1 MLSNSIALVPETCFG
16 SLHFLDGHYC
26 TRVRDILE
34 TVEAISRRFSR
45 VDLIDSMGLQTIY
58 CHWRISVW
66 AVKETDKLHSTSH
79 KFILVTWQQELQSVI
94 KQPCHSSTTVVTR
107 APRNAQEKARQLCS
121 WLCWGAYHCVYDIL
135 GSCHSIVL
143 MPFSHN
149 QCVSLYHLT
158 THPN

>member
-16 SLHFLDGHYC
+16 SLRFLDGHYC

-34 TVEAISRRFSR
+34 TLEAISRRFSR

-94 KQPCHSSTTVVTR
+94 KQPCILALQLSLELHGM
-107 APRNAQEKARQLCS
+107 PRKR
-121 WLCWGAYHCVYDIL
+121 L
-135 GSCHSIVL
+135 GSCAVDYVGGISLCLWHPWQL
-143 MPFSHN
+143 
-149 QCVSLYHLT
+149 SLYCTNAFLT
-158 THPN
+158 